1 MTLVE
6 RFISGITERS
16 ALVVVVM
23 LLLSV
28 GMGAGMMFLDDEA
41 GLDQFEFDSEEGD
54 ALDYIGENFEVEDDE
69 TTTVQLVLHDEGGN
83 VLTRESLLSTV
94 ELQADIRDD
103 SEISSTLADE
113 AFADLGSIV
122 ATTVIQQE
130 RADELDERADELEAE
145 NETLST
151 EVDELE
157 AESDRLEARGEELN
171 ETAELL
177 GEALEAIRDDPEAD
191 VGEEFD
197 RVTEDAPIELDES
210 HRQTF
215 ESAAQDLRD
224 ALEGVEVELAS
235 AYEEGTLGVLEP
247 ETAALE
253 QRSED
258 VNETA
263 GLLEAALDDVR
274 DRQATPEDAFDTAAD
289 AAPVALNE
297 THRETFET
305 AVEMLEDAT
314 TEEEVREAYETGTQ
328 GVLSSEL
335 TALETREEE
344 ITETAERLE
353 AALDEIRDDPDAD
366 AGAAF
371 DDAEAEAPLDLDA
384 DQREQFLDAAEQVA
398 DAVTDEAIEE
408 AFETGT
414 AGVLE
419 EEFDELEADADELER
434 RGDELEAD
442 ADELEQQGE
451 ELEQQG
457 EELETLEPTL
467 DEQREALENAS
478 DAQIDDALD
487 AVLGDDPQRQV
498 LAFVPTD
505 FEPGTTT
512 TDARQLFLTQ
522 TTEEVIVEGEAPAD
536 IVDTQLAIAEL
547 VDDRFGDDAFVFG
560 AGIISDEIDR
570 SMADS
575 LAIVLPLAL
584 LFVVI
589 VLSVAY
595 RDPLDIILGVFGIAL
610 VLVWTFGFMGWS
622 GIAFNQIM
630 VAIPVLLV
638 GLSIDYAIHVFMRHR
653 EQRSNGHVDT
663 RRAMGVVLLGLGA
676 ALVWVTITAVIGFLS
691 NLVSPVAPIREFGVV
706 SAFGIA
712 ATLLIFGTFVPA
724 AKTGLDAV
732 LENRGW
738 DRRKRAFGTGGGA
751 FTRVLSGG
759 YTLSRRAPAVV
770 VVVILLVTAGASV
783 GATQVDTT
791 FEQED
796 FIADDPPDWMKSL
809 PGSLAPG
816 EYSVKA
822 NLDFVNE
829 RFVREDANT
838 QVLVRDDITSDDTL
852 TEIDRATDIDA
863 DQDVVVTLSD
873 GETDIRSA
881 LSVMELVAAEN
892 ETFAETFEAA
902 DTTGDDVPDENV
914 TGVYDVFFE
923 TAPDQASDVIYRTDD
938 GEYEAT
944 RMVLSIRGD
953 ALASEATDATR
964 ESATSLDSGDRSAIA
979 TGQLVVFNVIED
991 ELFNTV
997 IESLI
1002 VTMIAV
1008 FAFLMVAYRIVHG
1021 SAILGAITLTPI
1033 VLTVAWI
1040 LGTMYVL
1047 DIPFNV
1053 MTGTITSLTIGL
1065 GVAYNIHM
1073 SERYRLELNRGQ
1085 DVWSAM
1091 ERAVTGTGGALLGSA
1106 ATTAGGFGVL
1116 ALAILPPLQQFGLI
1130 TGITIIYAF
1139 LGSVFVLPSFLVLWT
1154 RYLGPSE
1161 QFPDERPADDAVTP
1175 AVERPGDSTVGETN
1189 GRRSIASSDRSTP
1202 PATGTAAT
1210 SVHASQPP
1218 RTISVTEFDPP
1229 TATARRTVPE
1239 NRQPAQTTEQTKP
1252 DTRER

>member
-1 MTLVE
+1 MTLAE
-6 RFISGITERS
+6 RFISAVTERS

-28 GMGAGMMFLDDEA
+28 GMGAGMAFLEDEP

-69 TTTVQLVLHDEGGN
+69 TTTVQIVLHDEGGN
-83 VLTRESLLSTV
+83 VLTRESLLSTL

-103 SEISSTLADE
+103 SEINSTLADE
-113 AFADLGSIV
+113 PFGDVGSIV
-122 ATTVIQQE
+122 ATAVIQQE
-130 RADELDERADELEAE
+130 RADDLDERADELEAE

-151 EVDELE
+151 DADAIE
-157 AESDRLEARGEELN
+157 AESNRLEARGEELN

-177 GEALEAIRDDPEAD
+177 GEALETLRDDPNASVQAEY
-191 VGEEFD
+191 D
-197 RVTEDAPIELDES
+197 RVEREAPIELDES
-210 HRQTF
+210 HRQAF
-215 ESAAQDLRD
+215 EAAAADLRD
-224 ALEGVEVELAS
+224 ALEDVEAELAS
-235 AYEEGTLGVLEP
+235 AYEDGTLGVLEP
-247 ETAALE
+247 ETVALE
-253 QRSED
+253 QRSDD

-263 GLLEAALDDVR
+263 GLLESALDDVR
-274 DRQATPEDAFDTAAD
+274 TGTATPEAAFDGAAD
-289 AAPVALNE
+289 AAPVTLNE
-297 THRETFET
+297 THRETFDQ
-305 AVEMLEDAT
+305 AVEMLERAT

-328 GVLSSEL
+328 GVLSAEL
-335 TALETREEE
+335 AALETREEE

-366 AGAAF
+366 AESAF
-371 DDAEAEAPLDLDA
+371 DDAEADAPLDFDE
-384 DQREQFLDAAEQVA
+384 DQRDQFLDAADRVA
-398 DAVTDEAIEE
+398 EAVTDDAIEE
-408 AFETGT
+408 AFEAGT
-414 AGVLE
+414 VGVLE
-419 EEFDELEADADELER
+419 DEFDELEADVDELEEQGDELEE
-434 RGDELEAD
+434 RGDELEERGD
-442 ADELEQQGE
+442 ELEEQADELE
-451 ELEQQG
+451 
-457 EELETLEPTL
+457 TLDPTL

-487 AVLGDDPQRQV
+487 AVLGDDAQRQV

-505 FEPGTTT
+505 FERGSKT
-512 TDARQLFLTQ
+512 TDARQLFVTQ
-522 TTEEVIVEGEAPAD
+522 TSDQEIVEGEAPAD
-536 IVDTQLAIAEL
+536 IVDTQLAIADL
-547 VDDRFGDDAFVFG
+547 VEDRFDDDAFVFG

-570 SMADS
+570 SLADS
-575 LAIVLPLAL
+575 MAIVLPLAL
-584 LFVVI
+584 LFVVV
-589 VLSVAY
+589 VLSIAY
-595 RDPLDIILGVFGIAL
+595 RDPLDIILGVFGIGL

-630 VAIPVLLV
+630 IAVPVLLV

-653 EQRSNGHVDT
+653 EQRENGHKET
-663 RRAMGVVLLGLGA
+663 RRAMGIVLIGVGA

-691 NLVSPVAPIREFGVV
+691 NLVSPVAPIREFGIV

-724 AKTGLDAV
+724 AKVGLDAFF
-732 LENRGW
+732 ENRGW

-770 VVVILLVTAGASV
+770 VVVILLITGGALV

-829 RFVREDANT
+829 RFVREDAST

-852 TEIDRATDIDA
+852 TEIDRASDLA
-863 DQDVVVTLSD
+863 SGQDVVVTLSGD
-873 GETDIRSA
+873 DADIRSA
-881 LSVMELVAAEN
+881 LSVMESVASEN

-914 TGVYDVFFE
+914 TGVYDAFFE
-923 TAPDQASDVIYRTDD
+923 AAPDRASDVIYRTDD
-938 GEYEAT
+938 DEYEAT

-953 ALASEATDATR
+953 ATASEATDATK
-964 ESATSLDSGDRSAIA
+964 EVAALLDSGDRSAIA

-1002 VTMIAV
+1002 VTLIVV

-1021 SAILGAITLTPI
+1021 SAVLGAITLAPI

-1040 LGTMYVL
+1040 LGTMYIL

-1116 ALAILPPLQQFGLI
+1116 ALAILPPLQQFGII

-1154 RYLGPSE
+1154 RYLGPSA
-1161 QFPDERPADDAVTP
+1161 QFPDEQPAED
-1175 AVERPGDSTVGETN
+1175 
-1189 GRRSIASSDRSTP
+1189 
-1202 PATGTAAT
+1202 AAT
-1210 SVHASQPP
+1210 SATTPATDRRSTGNGAGLTPPTTGTEASAIPASRSPQTVP
-1218 RTISVTEFDPP
+1218 VAEFDPP
-1229 TATARRTVPE
+1229 TARSQRVGGKNSPQRQSAEQAEPDARKR
-1239 NRQPAQTTEQTKP
+1239 
-1252 DTRER
+1252 